1 MQQSALLRARYW
13 QGAETANNGKG
24 GVPQTFILKTLV
36 WSSNFSS
43 VSCAENAG
51 TAQVIKFTA
60 LLKLEILL
68 CINAN
73 DPARDLTMQQ
83 SIVLRARY
91 KQGAESANNGK
102 DQECP
107 KEPLFSNTVVGKSDF
122 ASASCAENVET
133 F

>member
-1 MQQSALLRARYW
+1 MNRKGARHKQTISMQ
-13 QGAETANNGKG
+13 T
-24 GVPQTFILKTLV
+24 LKSRQYRVRKSRTMQNK
-36 WSSNFSS
+36 W
-43 VSCAENAG
+43 
-51 TAQVIKFTA
+51 TKTTQVIKFTA

-73 DPARDLTMQQ
+73 DPARDLTTQQ